1 MPIALA
7 ELPRYVVLEP
17 GGGIRLDLRLE
28 ATACEFDLA
37 LQNPRPGRSFVAMI
51 GHRAGAIVQR
61 VRLAGAARILFDP
74 ERPGEYTLVLTNPMA
89 EPAVVRVRATPLAR
103 RRSATKR
110 RASVRSPARK
120 NVAGARRRGPRS
132 TRPAS

>member
-1 MPIALA
+1 MPIALT

-17 GGGIRLDLRLE
+17 GGGVRLDMRLE

-61 VRLAGAARILFDP
+61 VRLAGTARILFDP
-74 ERPGEYTLVLTNPMA
+74 ERPGDYTLVLTNPMP
-89 EPAVVRVRATPLAR
+89 EPAVVRLRATALEGGKPGRKRRTAGKAGLRKGVPRPR
-103 RRSATKR
+103 RRSAG
-110 RASVRSPARK
+110 SVERSR
-120 NVAGARRRGPRS
+120 
-132 TRPAS
+132 

>member
-17 GGGIRLDLRLE
+17 GGGVRLDLRLE

-37 LQNPRPGRSFVAMI
+37 LQNPRAGRSFVAMI

-61 VRLAGAARILFDP
+61 VRLAGKARILFDP
-74 ERPGEYTLVLTNPMA
+74 ERAGDYTLVLTNPMA
-89 EPAVVRVRATPLAR
+89 EPAVVRLRATPIERGHAAVKRRSPGRSGTRRSVSRAR
-103 RRSATKR
+103 RRRPRSAE
-110 RASVRSPARK
+110 RAS
-120 NVAGARRRGPRS
+120 
-132 TRPAS
+132 